1 MAALVAMACAPP
13 ARPPLQGDGIRV
25 VRADL
30 RGVT

>member
-1 MAALVAMACAPP
+1 MAALVAVACAPP
-13 ARPPLQGDGIRV
+13 ASAPLQGDGIRI